1 MFNDG
6 KIKTM
11 KPRTIDTIF
20 TAFIGAWLAAL
31 SPAQAQT
38 YPAKPIRLVV
48 GFAAGGGTDY
58 VARAIAPKLG
68 EALGQP
74 FIIDNKPGAAGTLG
88 NELVAKSAPDGY
100 TLLAAA
106 AGPMTVAPNF
116 LSKLPYDTFKDF
128 EPIAL
133 VATSPFVLVVNPAL
147 PFKTLAEFNAAAK
160 AKPGSINFGSS
171 GTGGSPH
178 LAGELYKRMAGIDI
192 VHVPYK
198 GLAPAL
204 IDLLGGQIQAV
215 FADIG
220 LALKQIEAGKLRP
233 LAVTGPQRFAAL
245 PAVPTIIESG
255 LPGYRAETW
264 YGLVAPAGV
273 PAPIISRLHAETRKA
288 LAAPEL
294 QAQLASQGLV
304 PASMSS
310 AEFAAMIRDDFNKW
324 GRLIKE
330 ANIQQTP

>member
-1 MFNDG
+1 M
-6 KIKTM
+6 KTGTAVTVLAVLAGTLLA
-11 KPRTIDTIF
+11 TI
-20 TAFIGAWLAAL
+20 
-31 SPAQAQT
+31 SPAPAQT
-38 YPAKPIRLVV
+38 YPNKPIRLVV

-58 VARAIAPKLG
+58 VARAIAPRLT

-74 FIIDNKPGAAGTLG
+74 LIVENRPGAAGTLG
-88 NELVAKSAPDGY
+88 NDLVAKAAADGY

-116 LSKLPYDTFKDF
+116 LGKLPYDTFKDF
-128 EPIAL
+128 DPVAL
-133 VATSPFVLVVNPAL
+133 IVTSPFVLVVNPTL
-147 PFKTLAEFNAAAK
+147 PVKTLAEFDTLAK
-160 AKPGSINFGSS
+160 SRPGSINFGSS

-204 IDLLGGQIQAV
+204 TDLLGGQIQAV

-220 LALKQIEAGKLRP
+220 LVLKQIEAGKLRP

-245 PAVPTIIESG
+245 PAVPTVMESG
-255 LPGYRAETW
+255 VPGYRAETW

-273 PAPIISRLHAETRKA
+273 PASIVSRLHAETRKA
-288 LAAPEL
+288 LVAPEL
-294 QAQLASQGLV
+294 QAQLATQGLV
-304 PASMSS
+304 PANLSS
-310 AEFAAMIRDDFNKW
+310 AEFSTMIRDDFNKW

>member
-1 MFNDG
+1 M
-6 KIKTM
+6 KTSTAVTALAVLAGTLLT
-11 KPRTIDTIF
+11 TI
-20 TAFIGAWLAAL
+20 
-31 SPAQAQT
+31 SPAPAQT
-38 YPAKPIRLVV
+38 YPNKPIRLVV

-58 VARAIAPKLG
+58 VARAIAPRLS

-74 FIIDNKPGAAGTLG
+74 LIVENRPGAAGTLG
-88 NELVAKSAPDGY
+88 NDLVAKAAADGY

-116 LSKLPYDTFKDF
+116 LGKLPYDTFKDF
-128 EPIAL
+128 DPVAL
-133 VATSPFVLVVNPAL
+133 IVTSPFVLVVNPAL
-147 PFKTLAEFNAAAK
+147 PVKTLAEFDALAK
-160 AKPGSINFGSS
+160 SRPGSINFGSS
-171 GTGGSPH
+171 GSGGSPH

-204 IDLLGGQIQAV
+204 TDLLGGQIQAV

-233 LAVTGPQRFAAL
+233 IAVTSAQRFATL
-245 PAVPTIIESG
+245 PAVPTVIEAG
-255 LPGYRAETW
+255 VPGYRAETW

-273 PAPIISRLHAETRKA
+273 PAAIISRLHAETRKA

-294 QAQLASQGLV
+294 KAQLASQGLV
-304 PASMSS
+304 PANLSS
-310 AEFAAMIRDDFNKW
+310 AEFAAMIREDFNKW

>member
-1 MFNDG
+1 LFNIG
-6 KIKTM
+6 KIIRMKTRAAVIALAGTM
-11 KPRTIDTIF
+11 LTTI
-20 TAFIGAWLAAL
+20 

-38 YPAKPIRLVV
+38 YPSKPIRLVV

-58 VARAIAPKLG
+58 VARAIAPRLT

-74 FIIDNKPGAAGTLG
+74 LIVENRPGAAGTLG
-88 NELVAKSAPDGY
+88 NDLVAKAAADGY

-116 LSKLPYDTFKDF
+116 LGKLPYDTFKDF
-128 EPIAL
+128 DPVAL
-133 VATSPFVLVVNPAL
+133 IVTSPFVLVVNPTL
-147 PFKTLAEFNAAAK
+147 PIKTLAEFDALAK

-204 IDLLGGQIQAV
+204 TDLLGGQIQAV

-233 LAVTGPQRFAAL
+233 LAVTGAQRFAAL
-245 PAVPTIIESG
+245 PTVPTVIEAG
-255 LPGYRAETW
+255 VPGYRAETW
-264 YGLVAPAGV
+264 YGLVAPSGT

-304 PASMSS
+304 PANLSS
-310 AEFAAMIRDDFNKW
+310 AEFAAMIREDFNKW

>member
-1 MFNDG
+1 M
-6 KIKTM
+6 KTRAAVIALAGTM
-11 KPRTIDTIF
+11 LTTI
-20 TAFIGAWLAAL
+20 

-38 YPAKPIRLVV
+38 YPSKPIRLVV

-58 VARAIAPKLG
+58 VARAIAPRLT

-74 FIIDNKPGAAGTLG
+74 LIVENRPGAAGTLG
-88 NELVAKSAPDGY
+88 NDLVAKAAADGY

-116 LSKLPYDTFKDF
+116 LGKLPYDTFKDF
-128 EPIAL
+128 DPVAL
-133 VATSPFVLVVNPAL
+133 IVTSPFVLVVNPTL
-147 PFKTLAEFNAAAK
+147 PIKTLAEFDALAK

-204 IDLLGGQIQAV
+204 TDLLGGQIQAV

-233 LAVTGPQRFAAL
+233 LAVTGAQRFAAL
-245 PAVPTIIESG
+245 PTG
-255 LPGYRAETW
+255 
-264 YGLVAPAGV
+264 PAGPGARQPV
-273 PAPIISRLHAETRKA
+273 ECRIRRHDPRGFQQMGPAHQRSQHPADPMS
-288 LAAPEL
+288 APVRPSEG
-294 QAQLASQGLV
+294 STHPPPGR
-304 PASMSS
+304 MSHS
-310 AEFAAMIRDDFNKW
+310 DRW
-324 GRLIKE
+324 VIK
-330 ANIQQTP
+330 